1 MVRAEEMEAS
11 KAMEFGCVF
20 VGEDLDSIPNKFV
33 NFSNCVGM
41 LVVGFE
47 KEISSILRKLESIK
61 GHGVKILG
69 RKRILPSSSRF
80 EREIGKLGARLI
92 TLVLLSLSGEG
103 GGALGSQFSF
113 CEVVVSLSVLVEG
126 CFCWWFLSVFRF
138 F

>member
-20 VGEDLDSIPNKFV
+20 VGEDLDSIPNKY
-33 NFSNCVGM
+33 FSNCVGM

-69 RKRILPSSSRF
+69 RKKILPSSSRF

-138 F
+138 S